1 MDKGWRPRSLRRCF
15 QVVHGHFGRVRAC
28 AHLVCVCVTQCSR
41 ISVSLHVCASASH
54 CWGRYLSW
62 HGNYVCIFIFP
73 ALLVCHQ
80 TCPDSSCPPGRPGSP
95 RAPSRAPPPTLCP
108 MLPRYATDARQLVC
122 RLCGAGRLLETDA
135 RATVG
140 PRLRI
145 CVTGPALGPR
155 CDLYCWKRLWE
166 RVGSVSS
173 SELISNGHTLY

>member
-15 QVVHGHFGRVRAC
+15 QVVHGHFGRVRASC
-28 AHLVCVCVTQCSR
+28 VCVCNTMLSYLR
-41 ISVSLHVCASASH
+41 VSAC
-54 CWGRYLSW
+54 
-62 HGNYVCIFIFP
+62 VCICISLLGPLSVMTRKLCLHFHFP
-73 ALLVCHQ
+73 SPAGLSPNLPWQLLSTRQ
-80 TCPDSSCPPGRPGSP
+80 AWFPPRPLP
-95 RAPSRAPPPTLCP
+95 RPPPTLCP

-122 RLCGAGRLLETDA
+122 CLCGGGRLLETDA